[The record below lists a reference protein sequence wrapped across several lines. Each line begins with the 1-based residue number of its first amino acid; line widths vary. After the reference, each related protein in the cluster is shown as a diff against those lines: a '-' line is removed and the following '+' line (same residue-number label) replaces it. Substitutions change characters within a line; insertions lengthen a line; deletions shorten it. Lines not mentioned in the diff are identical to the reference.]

1 MTIPT
6 SSTVATTQNLT
17 TTAAAPVTNGRT
29 RTARTPRG
37 RDPRRTN
44 AYLPF
49 LVPIGIVFV
58 VLFLVPLAQTF
69 YYSLTNASGYSNA
82 MRFVGLENYRRILTD
97 QTMLAGLTFTV
108 LYTVGTTI
116 LITVIAI
123 PLAVVVNR
131 KFFGRN
137 FVRSVFFFPA
147 IPSLAILGLVWGYIL
162 SPLASGALNSLLQ
175 GLFSVGPFPWLSS
188 DTLARVSVIGVA
200 LWSSAGWHAV
210 IYLAYLQSIP
220 ADYYESATV
229 DGSSPRQQFF
239 HITLPLLTP
248 AIVISQFLLLTGGL
262 RVYDLPFTL
271 TKGGPG
277 YATTTITQSI
287 ITNGVSQGRYGLAS
301 ALSVL
306 FTLSVA
312 VLVVVQLVV
321 SRRIERRVS

>member
-1 MTIPT
+1 MATNT
-6 SSTVATTQNLT
+6 ATRVAT
-17 TTAAAPVTNGRT
+17 RI
-29 RTARTPRG
+29 TPLEQEER
-37 RDPRRTN
+37 RPRLNRRWRESAT
-44 AYLPF
+44 YQLF
-49 LVPIGIVFV
+49 LLPIGMVLV
-58 VLFLVPLAQTF
+58 VLFLIPLAQTF
-69 YYSLTNASGYSNA
+69 YYSLTNASGYSNK
-82 MRFVGLENYRRILTD
+82 MKFVGLANYQRILTD
-97 QTMLAGLTFTV
+97 KTMLAGLIFTV
-108 LYTVGTTI
+108 LYTVATTI

-123 PLAVVVNR
+123 PLAVILNR

-175 GLFSVGPFPWLSS
+175 GVFSVGPFPWLST
-188 DTLARVSVIGVA
+188 DTLARISVIGVA
-200 LWSSAGWHAV
+200 LWSSSGWHAV

-229 DGSSPRQQFF
+229 DGASPRQQFF

-287 ITNGVSQGRYGLAS
+287 ITNGVAQGRYGLAS

-306 FTLSVA
+306 FTLAVA
-312 VLVVVQLVV
+312 VLVVVQLLI
-321 SRRIERRVS
+321 SRRLERRVS

>member
-1 MTIPT
+1 MSTSTATEVAIPP
-6 SSTVATTQNLT
+6 LEHEERR
-17 TTAAAPVTNGRT
+17 PLGR
-29 RTARTPRG
+29 RWRESAS
-37 RDPRRTN
+37 
-44 AYLPF
+44 YQMF
-49 LVPIGIVFV
+49 LIPIGIVFV
-58 VLFLVPLAQTF
+58 VLFLIPLAQTF
-69 YYSLTNASGYSNA
+69 YYSLTDASGYSNN
-82 MRFVGLENYRRILTD
+82 MKFVGLANYQRILTD

-108 LYTVGTTI
+108 LYTVATTI
-116 LITVIAI
+116 LITVVAI
-123 PLAVVVNR
+123 PLAVILNR
-131 KFFGRN
+131 KFFARN

-162 SPLASGALNSLLQ
+162 SPLASGALNSLLDSA
-175 GLFSVGPFPWLSS
+175 FSVGPFPWLSS
-188 DTLARVSVIGVA
+188 DALARASVIGVA

-229 DGSSPRQQFF
+229 DGSTPRQQFF

-287 ITNGVSQGRYGLAS
+287 ITNGVAQGRYGLAS

-312 VLVVVQLVV
+312 VLVVVQLLV
-321 SRRIERRVS
+321 SRRLERRVS

>member
-1 MTIPT
+1 MATDT
-6 SSTVATTQNLT
+6 ATRVATTPLRHEVPRPMPGRRRWRAS
-17 TTAAAPVTNGRT
+17 AAHQM
-29 RTARTPRG
+29 
-37 RDPRRTN
+37 
-44 AYLPF
+44 F
-49 LVPIGIVFV
+49 LVPIGIVFI

-69 YYSLTNASGYSNA
+69 YYSLTDASGYSNN
-82 MRFVGLENYRRILTD
+82 MKFVGLANYQRILTD
-97 QTMLAGLTFTV
+97 ATMLGGLTFTV
-108 LYTVGTTI
+108 LYTVATTI
-116 LITVIAI
+116 LITLAAI
-123 PLAVVVNR
+123 PLAVVLNR

-137 FVRSVFFFPA
+137 FVRSLFFFPA

-162 SPLASGALNSLLQ
+162 SPLASGALNSLLE
-175 GLFSVGPFPWLSS
+175 GVFSIGPFPWLSD
-188 DTLARVSVIGVA
+188 DTLARASVIGVA

-229 DGSSPRQQFF
+229 DGSTRRQQFF

-248 AIVISQFLLLTGGL
+248 AVIISQFLLLTSGL

-277 YATTTITQSI
+277 FATNTITQSI
-287 ITNGVSQGRYGLAS
+287 ITNGVAQGRYGLAS

-312 VLVVVQLVV
+312 ILVVVQLLA
-321 SRRIERRVS
+321 SRRLERRIS

>member
-1 MTIPT
+1 MTT
-6 SSTVATTQNLT
+6 STATRVATT
-17 TTAAAPVTNGRT
+17 TAIEPEVR
-29 RTARTPRG
+29 RPRLH
-37 RDPRRTN
+37 RRWRES
-44 AYLPF
+44 AGYKMF

-58 VLFLVPLAQTF
+58 VLFLIPLAQTF
-69 YYSLTNASGYSNA
+69 YYSLTDASGYSNNLNI
-82 MRFVGLENYRRILTD
+82 VGLANYQRILTD
-97 QTMLAGLTFTV
+97 TTMLAGLTFTV
-108 LYTVGTTI
+108 LYTVATTI
-116 LITVIAI
+116 LITLIAI
-123 PLAVVVNR
+123 PLAVVLNR
-131 KFFGRN
+131 KFFARN
-137 FVRSVFFFPA
+137 FVRSLFFFPA

-162 SPLASGALNSLLQ
+162 SPLASGALNSLLE
-175 GLFSVGPFPWLSS
+175 GIFSIGPFPWLSD
-188 DTLARVSVIGVA
+188 DTLARASVIGVA

-229 DGSSPRQQFF
+229 DGSTPRQQFF

-248 AIVISQFLLLTGGL
+248 AIIISQFLLLTGGL

-277 YATTTITQSI
+277 FATTTITQQI
-287 ITNGVSQGRYGLAS
+287 ITNGVAQGRYGLAS

-312 VLVVVQLVV
+312 VLVVVQLLI

>member
-1 MTIPT
+1 MATDTAIQ
-6 SSTVATTQNLT
+6 VAT
-17 TTAAAPVTNGRT
+17 PSRRHDGR
-29 RTARTPRG
+29 RPRL
-37 RDPRRTN
+37 DRRMSKST
-44 AYLPF
+44 AYLMF
-49 LVPIGIVFV
+49 LIPIGLVFV
-58 VLFLVPLAQTF
+58 VLFLIPLVQTF
-69 YYSLTNASGYSNA
+69 YYSLTDASGYSNN
-82 MRFVGLENYRRILTD
+82 MKFIGLANYQRVLTD
-97 QTMLAGLTFTV
+97 PTMLAGLTFTV
-108 LYTVGTTI
+108 LYTAATTI
-116 LITVIAI
+116 LITLIAI
-123 PLAVVVNR
+123 PLAVVLNR
-131 KFFGRN
+131 KFFARN

-162 SPLASGALNSLLQ
+162 SPLGSGALNSLLAA
-175 GLFSVGPFPWLSS
+175 FAIGPFPWLS
-188 DTLARVSVIGVA
+188 DDALARASVIGVA

-248 AIVISQFLLLTGGL
+248 AIIISQFLLLTSGL

-287 ITNGVSQGRYGLAS
+287 ITNGVAQGRYGLAS

-312 VLVVVQLVV
+312 VLVVVQLLV
-321 SRRIERRVS
+321 SRRLERRLS

>member
-1 MTIPT
+1 MAT
-6 SSTVATTQNLT
+6 STATRVAIS
-17 TTAAAPVTNGRT
+17 
-29 RTARTPRG
+29 TPRARAARRPRLG
-37 RDPRRTN
+37 RRWRDSAT
-44 AYLPF
+44 YQLF
-49 LVPIGIVFV
+49 LIPIALVLV
-58 VLFLVPLAQTF
+58 VLFLIPLAQTF
-69 YYSLTNASGYSNA
+69 YYSLTDASGYSNNLK
-82 MRFVGLENYRRILTD
+82 FVGLANYQRIVTD
-97 QTMLAGLTFTV
+97 NTMLAGLTFTV
-108 LYTVGTTI
+108 LYTVATTL
-116 LITVIAI
+116 LITALAI
-123 PLAVVVNR
+123 PLAVILNR
-131 KFFGRN
+131 KFFARN

-188 DTLARVSVIGVA
+188 DALARVSVIGVA
-200 LWSSAGWHAV
+200 LWASTGWHAV

-277 YATTTITQSI
+277 FATNTITQSI
-287 ITNGVSQGRYGLAS
+287 ITSGVAQGRYGLAS

-306 FTLSVA
+306 FTLAVA
-312 VLVVVQLVV
+312 ALVVVQLLV
-321 SRRIERRVS
+321 SRRLERRVS